1 MKRELQKQIIYLLI
15 TRLEDW
21 MARDLV
27 GGCETW
33 VRTGEKSCWG
43 KRGGV
48 GASVRVCV
56 GSVNR

>member
-21 MARDLV
+21 MERDLV
-27 GGCETW
+27 GGCVTW

-43 KRGGV
+43 QERGGE
-48 GASVRVCV
+48 GACESVC
-56 GSVNR
+56 GECE

>member
-21 MARDLV
+21 MERDLV

-33 VRTGEKSCWG
+33 VRKGGKGCWG
-43 KRGGV
+43 ERGAEGECE
-48 GASVRVCV
+48 SVC
-56 GSVNR
+56 GECE